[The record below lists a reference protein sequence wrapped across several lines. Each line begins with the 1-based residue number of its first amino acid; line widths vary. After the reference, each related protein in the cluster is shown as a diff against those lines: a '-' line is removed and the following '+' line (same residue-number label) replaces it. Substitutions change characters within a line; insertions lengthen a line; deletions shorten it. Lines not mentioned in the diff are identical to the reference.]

1 MSTKHE
7 AIRKAYPNAVTVD
20 GDTPEA
26 TTALDAD
33 GNEIAID
40 WALVGV
46 EEAGIEITQLLA
58 RLSNQ
63 IQKRL
68 DDFAATR
75 RYTNVDSLEKYKS
88 LTDAQIA
95 TLPAEL
101 QTIVLRFRSEC
112 EYLVLKT
119 AETWAV
125 SELIETK
132 VKGGNWPTNGAGQQ
146 PSDITDFEAELPALA
161 WPV

>member
-1 MSTKHE
+1 MNHE
-7 AIRKAYPNAVTVD
+7 AVRKAYPLAVVVN
-20 GDTPEA
+20 GDDESDIQA
-26 TTALDAD
+26 WDAS
-33 GNEIAID
+33 GVAIEID
-40 WALVGV
+40 WPTVAAQ
-46 EEAGIEITQLLA
+46 EAGIATEQRVA

-95 TLPAEL
+95 TLPADL
-101 QTIVLRFRSEC
+101 QNIVFRYRAEC

-125 SELIETK
+125 SELIEARTLA
-132 VKGGNWPTNGAGQQ
+132 GNWPTNGAGQI
-146 PSDITDFEAELPALA
+146 PADIADFEAELPALA